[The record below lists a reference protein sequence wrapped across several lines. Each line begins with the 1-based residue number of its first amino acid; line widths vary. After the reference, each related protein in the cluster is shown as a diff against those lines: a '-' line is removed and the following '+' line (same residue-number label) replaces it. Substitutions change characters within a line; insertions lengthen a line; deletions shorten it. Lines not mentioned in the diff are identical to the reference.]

1 MKQILDFLP
10 LLVFFAVYKFYD
22 IFLASGALVAASA
35 VQIALIYLLYKR
47 VEKQHLITFALVAV
61 FGTLTMVL
69 RDDTFIKWK
78 VTIVQFL
85 FAGALLI
92 AELMNKSLLKAMLGK
107 EMPLPDTIW
116 RRAALAWV
124 VFFVASG
131 ILNLYIAFNLS
142 QEAWVNFKVFGL
154 MGMTLV
160 YTLLT
165 ILYLY
170 RHLPKDFKPED
181 KTD

>member
-22 IFLASGALVAASA
+22 IYLASGALVAASA
-35 VQIALIYLLYKR
+35 IQIGLLYTLYKK
-47 VEKQHLITFALVAV
+47 VEKQHIITFILVAV

-85 FAGALLI
+85 FAGALLV
-92 AELMNKSLLKAMLGK
+92 AELMKKSLLKAMLGK
-107 EMPLPDTIW
+107 EMPLPDNIW
-116 RRAALAWV
+116 RNAALAWV
-124 VFFVASG
+124 VFFIGSG
-131 ILNLYIAFNLS
+131 LLNIYIAFNLS

-160 YTLLT
+160 YTVLT
-165 ILYLY
+165 IVYLY
-170 RHLPKDFKPED
+170 RHLPEEFKN
-181 KTD
+181 KK